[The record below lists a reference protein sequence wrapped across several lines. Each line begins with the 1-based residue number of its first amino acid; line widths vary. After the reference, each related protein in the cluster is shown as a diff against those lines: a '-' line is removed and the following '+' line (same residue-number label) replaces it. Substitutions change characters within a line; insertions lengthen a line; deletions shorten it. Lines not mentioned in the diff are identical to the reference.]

1 MRDRSADATAQE
13 RGSVSVLVAV
23 GVAALVVLSMG
34 VADVARVMLAA
45 SVAQTSADAAALA
58 AAQALALDEREPE
71 PAAFAADYA
80 SVNGAVLEGCMCE
93 PGTFSATV
101 EVRMPVGHLFL
112 FGDDRSVLAEARAD
126 VDLPEG

>member
-1 MRDRSADATAQE
+1 MRDRSADVTAQE

-45 SVAQTSADAAALA
+45 AVAQTSADAAALA

-71 PAAFAADYA
+71 PAALAADYA
-80 SVNGAVLEGCMCE
+80 SVNGAALEGCTCE

-112 FGDDRSVLAEARAD
+112 FGDDRSVLAQARAD
-126 VDLPEG
+126 VDLPPG